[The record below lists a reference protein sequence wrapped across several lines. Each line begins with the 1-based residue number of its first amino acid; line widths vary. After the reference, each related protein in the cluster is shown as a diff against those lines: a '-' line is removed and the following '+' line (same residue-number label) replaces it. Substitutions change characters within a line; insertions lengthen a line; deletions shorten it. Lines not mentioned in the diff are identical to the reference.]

1 MLNLHNV
8 ANKNFAKL
16 LAQVLKLADSASEI
30 QTFDTK
36 DLEKCL
42 GAPGRIVIGSS
53 MIRDT
58 GRKDLGSAVFTN
70 CVAASSCPPPGG
82 DAATGALLL
91 LLNSKTASDPKISK
105 NLEDPSKIEGMIN
118 MLDERKKEPID
129 FRRTG
134 VITLFTGVGLFLFGV
149 FFLGSVLKG
158 VGALVAAIGLG
169 QLIAGYLYPNT
180 SEELTNAV

>member
-1 MLNLHNV
+1 MLNLHSV

-70 CVAASSCPPPGG
+70 CVAASSRPPPGG

-105 NLEDPSKIEGMIN
+105 NLEAAFSYVGG
-118 MLDERKKEPID
+118 
-129 FRRTG
+129 RTQTLFSGVYVREKVPG
-134 VITLFTGVGLFLFGV
+134 VIAIC
-149 FFLGSVLKG
+149 VLSGCK
-158 VGALVAAIGLG
+158 
-169 QLIAGYLYPNT
+169 
-180 SEELTNAV
+180 